1 MTGGEIHLAARIGSL
16 NLKKAN
22 KKYESAEYYKT
33 ESKACMYEWIV
44 IQSEDK
50 NTGWGINCSCNSF
63 TIEAILRTVQTF
75 DKGVDAKCS
84 ASVSLIFAYRW
95 FTYTWSCR
103 VWARAC
109 KCHHPHVNYK
119 CQCFEGSALR
129 WYHRVHNNSGPLSCS
144 SQRYVHF
151 KSPPVTDGIG
161 FSWVASSVLWWALQH
176 SGARTG
182 ISGIKPLQWYIIIL
196 YRLVCQWGGDRFSA
210 MIIFSF
216 RFDLLN

>member
-1 MTGGEIHLAARIGSL
+1 MFMHDDRQWDTLSCLHRFFKF
-16 NLKKAN
+16 KKAN
-22 KKYESAEYYKT
+22 KKYESAEHYKT
-33 ESKACMYEWIV
+33 ESKAYMHEWIA

-63 TIEAILRTVQTF
+63 TIEAILSMVQTF

-84 ASVSLIFAYRW
+84 VSVSLIFAYRW
-95 FTYTWSCR
+95 FTYTWSCC
-103 VWARAC
+103 VWVRAC

-144 SQRYVHF
+144 SQRYVHL

-161 FSWVASSVLWWALQH
+161 FSWVASSVCGELCSTQE
-176 SGARTG
+176 
-182 ISGIKPLQWYIIIL
+182 PEPE
-196 YRLVCQWGGDRFSA
+196 LVV
-210 MIIFSF
+210 
-216 RFDLLN
+216 